1 MSRRE
6 LQTKCSTALRSYVE
20 LLQQGCE
27 LLANVKDTPMPEY
40 ERKKIFAHRREE
52 LHAHG
57 QYTKARQALWDFLVD
72 SKPRGG
78 QTVRRSLAPSRKRFT
93 KSV

>member
-6 LQTKCSTALRSYVE
+6 VQSKCSTALRSYVE

-78 QTVRRSLAPSRKRFT
+78 QTVRRSLAPSSKRFT